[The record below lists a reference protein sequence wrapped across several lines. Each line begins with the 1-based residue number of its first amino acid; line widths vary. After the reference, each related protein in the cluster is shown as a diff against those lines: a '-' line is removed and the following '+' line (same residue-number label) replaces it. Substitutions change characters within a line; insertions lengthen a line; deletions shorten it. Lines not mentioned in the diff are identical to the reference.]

1 MSSPFLLNT
10 TLKDHIEKYSSS
22 YPEIVRI
29 LMQPIYVDDMVAGAD
44 SENKACTLYT
54 ASKEILSH
62 ASFNLRKFVTNSP
75 TLQDRVDTEEVQS
88 KDGTNSQTEF
98 TKVEALEEIYVEA
111 TLPAEPC
118 YKAGEQKVLGVLW
131 NVHLNQLIF
140 EFSGIAST
148 AMSESYKEKCY
159 QPFWALL

>member
-1 MSSPFLLNT
+1 
-10 TLKDHIEKYSSS
+10 
-22 YPEIVRI
+22 
-29 LMQPIYVDDMVAGAD
+29 MQLIYVDDMVAGAD
-44 SENKACTLYT
+44 SENEACTLYT

-131 NVHLNQLIF
+131 NVYLDQLIF
-140 EFSGIAST
+140 EFSGIASI